1 MVNPRVRGLFT
12 LFDLRSGGA
21 FSREYRTIL
30 RTQWDTPDRVRA
42 LQFER
47 LTALL
52 QHAERHVPFYQQRFA
67 EYGVR
72 ATDVKDFGDF
82 ARIPTLTKRDVVENA
97 DRVLSRARRGAVTRK
112 ATGGST
118 GERMVFYRDAR
129 SMARNFAHVL
139 RNHTWTGFT
148 LGESHALLW
157 GAHFDL
163 RAQQRLA
170 NRVIN
175 FCLRQRYLDA
185 FHMNRQ
191 SMAVYYQRLREWRPR
206 LLSSYVT
213 AGTTLS
219 DYIIDAG
226 LAPLEIPAV
235 TTTAEVLFPE
245 RRDRIRA
252 ALSQEVYDRVGCREI
267 GNTAHE
273 CTAHDG
279 LHVNAEHTVME
290 VVDERSRATAPGTEG
305 EVLYTSL
312 GNYVFPLIRYRVGD
326 YAVAAGDT
334 GQCRCGRG
342 LPKIRGLRGR
352 VSDMLTTPDG
362 TKVHGEYFS
371 HLFYNTPSVL
381 EFRVV
386 QEAARDIVVWL
397 RLREPL
403 KQLPA
408 VELDPLRR
416 AFTDL
421 FGTNVTL
428 EVRVVD
434 EIPKTASGKH
444 RFTESRVGAVEQ

>member
-1 MVNPRVRGLFT
+1 MNPRVRALFA
-12 LFDLRSGGA
+12 LLDLRSGGA
-21 FSREYRTIL
+21 FSREYDTIL
-30 RTQWDTPDRVRA
+30 RTQWDTPERVRA
-42 LQFER
+42 LQFHR

-52 QHAERHVPFYQQRFA
+52 RHAERSVPYYQKRFA
-67 EYGVR
+67 EHGVR
-72 ATDVKDFGDF
+72 AADVKDFADF
-82 ARIPTLTKRDVVENA
+82 ARIPTVTRRDIVENA
-97 DRVLSRARRGAVTRK
+97 DRVLSPVRRSKVTRK

-118 GERMVFYRDAR
+118 GERMVFYRDAE

-139 RNHTWTGFT
+139 RNHTWTGLT
-148 LGESHALLW
+148 LGESHVLLW

-163 RAQQRLA
+163 RAQQQVA

-191 SMAVYYQRLREWRPR
+191 SMTQYYHRLRERRPR
-206 LLSSYVT
+206 LVSSYVT
-213 AGTTLS
+213 AATTLS
-219 DYIIDAG
+219 DYITDAG
-226 LAPLEIPAV
+226 LDHLGIPAV
-235 TTTAEVLFPE
+235 ATTAEVLFPE

-252 ALSQEVYDRVGCREI
+252 ALAQEVYDRVGCREI

-273 CTAHDG
+273 CNAHDG

-290 VVDERSRATAPGTEG
+290 VVDEQGHAAAPGTEG

-326 YAVAAGDT
+326 YAVAAGET

-386 QEAARDIVVWL
+386 QETAHDIVVWL
-397 RLREPL
+397 RLRDTL
-403 KQLPA
+403 TRLPP

-421 FGTNVTL
+421 FGSNVVL

-444 RFTESRVGAVEQ
+444 RFTESRVGATEQ